1 MGLVFRAGGILNLE
15 WNWHYFLSCRIHAK
29 HCVSLRHT
37 SLGSMAADL
46 EWNCVG
52 QGTKSQF
59 GSSAWLVTAERINRF
74 TMGIGPGGIK
84 MRQMKH
90 LRRSEAPYSSHS
102 IERRRMR
109 RTCVSLGLMYSGI
122 NGDGVLIGDGS
133 SVDLS
138 EGGLGIRGNC
148 PVNIGMELTL
158 FLYLPDDEEPLFVL
172 EATVAW
178 TAGSLFGVELKEV
191 SLRDG
196 DRMRSFLRAQSVGQ
210 A

>member
-1 MGLVFRAGGILNLE
+1 
-15 WNWHYFLSCRIHAK
+15 
-29 HCVSLRHT
+29 
-37 SLGSMAADL
+37 
-46 EWNCVG
+46 
-52 QGTKSQF
+52 
-59 GSSAWLVTAERINRF
+59 
-74 TMGIGPGGIK
+74 

-90 LRRSEAPYSSHS
+90 LIRSETPCSSRS

-109 RTCVSLGLMYSGI
+109 RSCVSFGLMYSGI
-122 NGDGVLIGDGS
+122 NGDDVLIGDGNA
-133 SVDLS
+133 VDLS

-158 FLYLPDDEEPLFVL
+158 FLYLLDEEEPLFVS
-172 EATVAW
+172 EATVVW

-196 DRMRSFLRAQSVGQ
+196 DRMLSFLRAQSVGQ